1 MKKIQFFGAD
11 QLSLSIAWSFACLLL
26 SLDLLDGYWSE
37 LGLDFEKH
45 DDIRSPIREYV
56 QAEQLLSELGEEE
69 YHFSMESDLINN
81 LFEKIT
87 NTYGELP
94 AAKIFRWIEKRY
106 LEAKTAYHWS
116 SEWNYKLIRLEK
128 YPVIAGIGM
137 GKLAALNAVADKISE
152 IDDQTET
159 EIDALEEEPK
169 SEWDARQY
177 AVYRKENPDVSP
189 LDCLSSYF
197 AHWRFIGIWHEVL
210 NLLTPAEL
218 EALELWA
225 KAVHVAEKGYGPPDV
240 LTVPPEYRHPE

>member
-1 MKKIQFFGAD
+1 MKKIQFVGVD
-11 QLSLSIAWSFACLLL
+11 DLSLSIDWKMALLLL
-26 SLDLLDGYWSE
+26 SLDLTDRYWSE
-37 LGLDFEKH
+37 FGLDLQDH
-45 DDIRSPIREYV
+45 DGIRRSIREYIE
-56 QAEQLLSELGEEE
+56 AEQALDDLSEEQ
-69 YHFSMESDLINN
+69 YDFSMESDLIND

-87 NTYGELP
+87 DTYGETSSV
-94 AAKIFRWIEKRY
+94 KIFGWIERRY
-106 LEAKTAYHWS
+106 LEAETAYRWS
-116 SEWNYKLIRLEK
+116 SKWRYKLIRLEK
-128 YPVIAGIGM
+128 YPVITGIGM

-177 AVYRKENPDVSP
+177 AVYRKENPNISP
-189 LDCLSSYF
+189 LDCLRSYF